1 MPMITLPLAKFD
13 ERCGGSVN
21 PTLPV
26 RTPVFRAV
34 ARGVRRFP
42 RISLSIGIVAVVLAT
57 LLGGF
62 IVHGFH
68 QASAK
73 TLSAGTL
80 ILSPTSGV
88 PGTHLFMNASGFAP
102 GENVEAIWNY
112 TGPGTGVVQKSFYE
126 YNPTVKADA
135 NGNASTSLWVS
146 ATQGGTYTVA
156 AQGLSSGTVATAN
169 FTVLA
174 SLEPG
179 VYIAPAGTTLRL
191 RGWGFAA
198 REAINV
204 YWNWGQPGQTLIA
217 KASTDSKGD
226 WSGKTYQVPTGTAN
240 GTYPLAAVG
249 VTSGFTATAQYTV
262 GLAPT
267 GAGPQPGDWANFGYD
282 LQDTRVNPVETTIS
296 LANVSTLRQ
305 KWAASTLVTP
315 YKILGSPVVANGV
328 VYVGTIQGYVLAYNI
343 TNGALLWQFSAS
355 APIYGS
361 PTVANGLLYFG
372 TVKNPSQD
380 TTGNYLYCLNATT
393 GALVWA
399 NYLTLGSVWVPP
411 TVYNG
416 VVYVNA
422 ALKEATS
429 GGFYAFDALTG
440 ATVWSVATPSGNWSV
455 PVFDPSGA
463 NVYFATGNPCLS
475 NPPLPQNT
483 PQTDGCSGSIFDLNP
498 ATGATIWS
506 YHFPDY
512 TGDDDAPAT
521 PAYAVLNGTPYLFE
535 GVKNG
540 LFYCLNA
547 TTGAVV
553 WQYDTGN
560 RGDSGIYS
568 SAAYANGVVY
578 FGGYKTLFALNAS
591 TGALVWTV
599 QPVGTVVSSPA
610 YANGVLYT
618 TTESGYI
625 VALNPADGSRVWYT
639 RFLNTP
645 IYSSP
650 VISNGVLY
658 ASVSDGYLYAFSPNG
673 Q

>member
-1 MPMITLPLAKFD
+1 MNITTSWRAGTKTLPRHWRDTARLRKTLKASLLLAL
-13 ERCGGSVN
+13 VA
-21 PTLPV
+21 LL
-26 RTPVFRAV
+26 VFA
-34 ARGVRRFP
+34 
-42 RISLSIGIVAVVLAT
+42 
-57 LLGGF
+57 GGF
-62 IVHGFH
+62 VNSPRAERALAGG
-68 QASAK
+68 
-73 TLSAGTL
+73 GTL
-80 ILSPTSGV
+80 VLSQVSGA
-88 PGTHLFMNASGFAP
+88 PGTHLFLSGGGFTA
-102 GENVEAIWNY
+102 GELVDAYWNY
-112 TGPGTGVVQKSFYE
+112 TGPGTGVLQKSFYE
-126 YNPTVKADA
+126 YNPTVPADA
-135 NGNASTSLWVS
+135 SGNASTSFWLS
-146 ATQGGTYTVA
+146 ATHAGAYTVA
-156 AQGLSSGTVATAN
+156 LVGRSSGVVDTAS
-169 FTVLA
+169 FQLTPQLD
-174 SLEPG
+174 LG
-179 VYIAPAGTTLRL
+179 VYVGSVGTILRF
-191 RGWGFAA
+191 RGWGFGVK
-198 REAINV
+198 EPVTV
-204 YWNWGQPGQTLIA
+204 YWQYQQSDQATAA

-226 WSGKTYQVPTGTAN
+226 WGGKAFAVPSEPNGVYTLTAIGQTSGVIATSQFTIGPVPTG
-240 GTYPLAAVG
+240 V
-249 VTSGFTATAQYTV
+249 
-262 GLAPT
+262 
-267 GAGPQPGDWANFGYD
+267 GPQPGDWANFGYD
-282 LQDTRVNPVETTIS
+282 LQDTRVNPVETTITPGN
-296 LANVSTLRQ
+296 ATDLRQ

-591 TGALVWTV
+591 DGTPSSVAWSE
-599 QPVGTVVSSPA
+599 QPSGTIVSSPSI
-610 YANGVLYT
+610 ANGVLYV
-618 TTESGYI
+618 TTESGNI
-625 VALNPADGSRVWYT
+625 VGYNLATGAKVWKYS
-639 RFLNTP
+639 FPKLPGAKNGPP
-645 IYSSP
+645 IYGSP
-650 VISNGVLY
+650 IISNGVVY
-658 ASVSDGYLYAFSPNG
+658 IAVSDGYLYAFSLNG